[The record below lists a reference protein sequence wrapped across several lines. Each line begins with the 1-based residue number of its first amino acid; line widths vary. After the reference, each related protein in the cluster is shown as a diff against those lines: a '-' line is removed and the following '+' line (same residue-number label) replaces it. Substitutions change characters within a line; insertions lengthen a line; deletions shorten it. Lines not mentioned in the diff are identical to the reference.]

1 MRTVGRR
8 SIPLPSLRPSAAS
21 LRAAARVNDAVAA
34 LLPGGRIA
42 APKGLYRWRSL
53 DEANE
58 RQRAWL
64 AEAMAEA
71 RSSRRA

>member
-1 MRTVGRR
+1 M
-8 SIPLPSLRPSAAS
+8 PLPTLRPSGEN
-21 LRAAARVNDAVAA
+21 LRAAAQINDALVA

-58 RQRAWL
+58 QQRTWL
-64 AEAMAEA
+64 AEAMARA
-71 RSSRRA
+71 RAPRRA

>member
-8 SIPLPSLRPSAAS
+8 SIPALSLHPSAAN
-21 LRAAARVNDAVAA
+21 LRAAARINDSLKA

-58 RQRAWL
+58 RQRTWL

-71 RSSRRA
+71 RTSRRA

>member
-8 SIPLPSLRPSAAS
+8 SMPLPSLRPSAAR
-21 LRAAARVNDAVAA
+21 LRAAARINDALTA

-58 RQRAWL
+58 RQRTWL
-64 AEAMAEA
+64 AETMAAA
-71 RSSRRA
+71 RASRRA